1 MFSEPCLRPKVKVAK
16 PERAMIM
23 QELQK
28 QIRDL
33 QNELA
38 DVQKEIAALRLQ
50 PCRGD
55 SEIAKKEAKFDELDR
70 KGAILKKTIVDLT
83 RKLQLLNSQSITRES
98 CDSRASDDSS

>member
-1 MFSEPCLRPKVKVAK
+1 
-16 PERAMIM
+16 MIK
-23 QELQK
+23 QLEN

-33 QNELA
+33 KRELA
-38 DVQKEIAALRLQ
+38 EIQKDQAVLRLQ

-55 SEIAKKEAKFDELDR
+55 SEIRKKDEKIDELDR
-70 KGAILKKTIVDLT
+70 KGAILRKNIVDLT